1 MTFFCPRRPDNPRS
15 EVNHIV
21 DGDHGIYRGPYRM
34 KRVVVPVVSIDSY
47 AQSHG
52 LAVVDV
58 IKIDAGIDK
67 DLVITIPGAVGIG
80 IMDTPYQNLAGAVS
94 DIGSAGENRSIERM

>member
-1 MTFFCPRRPDNPRS
+1 MTFLCPRRPDNPRS

-58 IKIDAGIDK
+58 IKIDAEGHDSVIID
-67 DLVITIPGAVGIG
+67 GAQETLR
-80 IMDTPYQNLAGAVS
+80 DRRAVL
-94 DIGSAGENRSIERM
+94 RVL